1 VGTKIDEFEESTKI
15 KSSHEINEM
24 LRNAAA
30 RPEPIFN
37 DEDSGGFG
45 NDAHTQVGN
54 IQDLI
59 AKSKEVEPPPPVV
72 PRAST
77 HVIRRASS
85 PVVIERP
92 ALGSQSDFPPPSDDD
107 AFREYDAPAAGPDLA
122 APIAFDALESA
133 GNEATIDEPQML
145 PSMPVGRPLPLPP
158 PPTSMPMPVVRNFTQ
173 EQPRPTQLRWGAIAW
188 VALLVVTMA
197 TATLSYLK
205 ISELQQDLADA
216 RAQLK
221 TKR

>member
-1 VGTKIDEFEESTKI
+1 MGTKLDEFEESTKI
-15 KSSHEINEM
+15 KSSHEISEM

-30 RPEPIFN
+30 RPEPVYE

-45 NDAHTQVGN
+45 DVHTQVGN

-59 AKSKEVEPPPPVV
+59 AKTKEADPPPVV
-72 PRAST
+72 ARSST

-85 PVVIERP
+85 PVMIERP
-92 ALGSQSDFPPPSDDD
+92 ALGSQSDIPPPSDDD
-107 AFREYDAPAAGPDLA
+107 AFAEYDAPSEA
-122 APIAFDALESA
+122 APAVE
-133 GNEATIDEPQML
+133 NEATIDEPPPMMQ
-145 PSMPVGRPLPLPP
+145 SMPVGRPFPLPA
-158 PPTSMPMPVVRNFTQ
+158 PTPSMPIPVVQ
-173 EQPRPTQLRWGAIAW
+173 MQQPQPTRLRWGAIAW
-188 VALLVVTMA
+188 VALLVITMA

-221 TKR
+221 KR

>member
-1 VGTKIDEFEESTKI
+1 MSTKLDEFEESTKI

-30 RPEPIFN
+30 RPEPIFEN
-37 DEDSGGFG
+37 EDSGGFG
-45 NDAHTQVGN
+45 DVHTQVGN

-59 AKSKEVEPPPPVV
+59 AKSKEADPPPPVV
-72 PRAST
+72 ARSST

-92 ALGSQSDFPPPSDDD
+92 ALGSQSDVPPPSDDD
-107 AFREYDAPAAGPDLA
+107 AFAEYDAPQA
-122 APIAFDALESA
+122 APIEFDALDSA
-133 GNEATIDEPQML
+133 ANVEAEATSKGRLAMIDEPMVL
-145 PSMPVGRPLPLPP
+145 STPVGRPLPLPAP
-158 PPTSMPMPVVRNFTQ
+158 APSMPMPVIRV
-173 EQPRPTQLRWGAIAW
+173 EQKQPTQLRWGAIAW
-188 VALLVVTMA
+188 VALLVITMA

-221 TKR
+221 KR